1 MLVAEL
7 DFKMKDVLTVALE
20 PEVPGLDHA
29 RMHWSDADFMNLLT
43 SDRVERIRFAASP
56 PGRADS
62 NRAQPRVPLGFN
74 AGLLVKLALKIVHAR
89 NPV

>member
-1 MLVAEL
+1 MLVAKL

-29 RMHWSDADFMNLLT
+29 RMHWSDADFMNFLT

-56 PGRADS
+56 PGRPGS